1 MIIILWCAVFT
12 FPYFVLIKKCC
23 LRVNKVAEIIGLDVT
38 QQLLGKQELRNFIQ
52 FVVTEYY
59 PENAGEYL
67 LKKKRLLEMAK
78 KGKKQA
84 RKQLTKDELTKIKE
98 LLD

>member
-1 MIIILWCAVFT
+1 M
-12 FPYFVLIKKCC
+12 
-23 LRVNKVAEIIGLDVT
+23 
-38 QQLLGKQELRNFIQ
+38 GKSELRNFIQ
-52 FVVTEYY
+52 FVITEYY

-78 KGKKQA
+78 KGNKKAKKQLS
-84 RKQLTKDELTKIKE
+84 KEELTKIKE